1 MSEGRLG
8 GNIYVFKMMDGEP
21 YEIDQPIGFSC
32 GPSTITLE
40 SKAYTASDEAMSNV
54 AHLHQSITA
63 PNKQIKIYDL
73 STGTEAT
80 SVSCFNT
87 FNTKWFC
94 QITRGNA
101 YQAIV
106 SLGDSLYDGFEMS
119 VDSCVVVD
127 QKGRKQEVLKNNQIA
142 DGLEGHI
149 APIDQLVI
157 FPEFDYTFAMIGF
170 DFYGFGRPGAETCK
184 LHYNEIKASYFQS
197 N

>member
-8 GNIYVFKMMDGEP
+8 GNIYVQKMMDGEA

-40 SKAYTASDEAMSNV
+40 SKAYTASDEAMPNV

-63 PNKQIKIYDL
+63 PNKSIKIYDL

-80 SVSCFNT
+80 SVSCLNT

-106 SLGDSLYDGFEMS
+106 SLGDYLYDGFEMN

-127 QKGRKQEVLKNNQIA
+127 QKGRKQEIITDNRIA

-149 APIDQLVI
+149 ALREELVI
-157 FPEFDYTFAMIGF
+157 PEPAELMAF
-170 DFYGFGRPGAETCK
+170 DFYGFGRPGTETCK
-184 LHYNEIKASYFQS
+184 LHYNEIKASYIQS